1 MSTDSRRGV
10 GSVAEWLSRRPNADP
25 VSTYEAWINALER
38 KAHRAVPRRA
48 PMVFAHLGAGTLG
61 VVLLQLGGPES
72 LDGIQPF
79 LERMFRDRDLF
90 RLPVSERIQDRLA
103 SWVSRWRAKTV
114 RPLYAAIGGKSPI
127 GDITRRQADRVEREL
142 QRELKCK
149 VVVAMRYSRP
159 GADDAIQAVRE
170 AGCERVLLV
179 PLFPQYS
186 FATTRS
192 SFLDWDRRCRANGF
206 RVQTD
211 RIEHYYHWIHYLRAW
226 AQRIDEGLDRFPVGA
241 MVHLVYSAHGV
252 PKSFIERGD
261 PYERQI
267 RYTAECV
274 SELVGDA
281 SRIASVAVCF
291 QSRIGPQHWLG
302 PSLTATLQRLA
313 RKRAKA
319 VLVVPI
325 SFVSDHL
332 ETLSEIDVE
341 AREFATRNGI
351 QHFETTEGLNDSP
364 LFIRALSELI
374 LERACFPQIR

>member
-1 MSTDSRRGV
+1 MSTDSPQGV
-10 GSVAEWLSRRPNADP
+10 GDIAEWLSPRPDAEL

-38 KAHRAVPRRA
+38 KGHRAVPRRA
-48 PMVFAHLGAGTLG
+48 PIVFDHLGSGTLG
-61 VVLLQLGGPES
+61 VILLQLGGPES

-90 RLPVSERIQDRLA
+90 RLPVSERLQDRLA

-127 GDITRRQADRVEREL
+127 GDITRRQADLVEREL
-142 QRELKCK
+142 RRELDCK
-149 VVVAMRYSRP
+149 VFVAMRYSSP
-159 GADDAIQAVRE
+159 SADDAIRAARE
-170 AGCERVLLV
+170 AGCVRVLLV

-211 RIEHYYHWIHYLRAW
+211 RIEHYYDWIHYLRALS
-226 AQRIDEGLDRFPVGA
+226 QRIDEGLDRFAAGA

-267 RYTAECV
+267 RDTAEWV

-281 SRIASVAVCF
+281 SRVASVTVCF

-302 PSLTATLQRLA
+302 PSLTTTLQRLA

-332 ETLSEIDVE
+332 ETLSEIDIE
-341 AREFATRNGI
+341 ARELATRSGI
-351 QHFETTEGLNDSP
+351 KHFETTEGLNDSP
-364 LFIRALSELI
+364 LFIRALAELI